1 MAKIKQITAREI
13 LNAKGNPTI
22 EATVILSDGATG
34 IASCPT
40 GTSVGTYEAVDLKDN
55 DQARFQGQGVL
66 NAILN
71 IQKEIAPNLIG
82 MDASKQQEIDK
93 KMIDL
98 DGTPNK
104 SRLGANATLSVSMA
118 VAKASAKSSVLPLYL
133 YLREFIK
140 KENTPLKIPTPLF
153 NVINGGKHA
162 EDNFDFQEFMIIP
175 ATSKTFEESLRM
187 ASDIYNSLRKNIE
200 TNNLSTLIGDE
211 GGFSPKLAS
220 NQEALLLLK
229 RSVDSANLRLA
240 FDVFFGMDAAA
251 NNFYSQNAYHIRD
264 KSSSL
269 SAKDLIAFYKM
280 LNEQYNFLYLED
292 GLAED
297 DWDNWTQLCSE
308 LSGQTLIVGDD
319 LTTTNPYRLQ
329 TALQKKAITGII
341 IKPNQIGTV
350 IEALAVVEMAR
361 EAGLKITVSHRSGE
375 TNDDFIADFAVAV
388 SADYVKFGAPIHQLP
403 QIFNLDSNSCFWE
416 VISLRLF
423 CNSSTFWCA
432 LRYSPGSKGISI

>member
-1 MAKIKQITAREI
+1 MAKIKQISAREI

-55 DQARFQGQGVL
+55 DQTRFQGQGVL

-71 IQKEIAPNLIG
+71 IEKLIAPNLIG

-98 DGTPNK
+98 DGTQNK
-104 SRLGANATLSVSMA
+104 ARLGANATLSVSMA

-140 KENTPLKIPTPLF
+140 KENTPLRIPTPLF
-153 NVINGGKHA
+153 NIINGGKHA

-175 ATSKTFEESLRM
+175 ATSKTYEESLKM

-220 NQEALLLLK
+220 NQDALLLLR
-229 RSVDSANLRLA
+229 RSVESANLRMG
-240 FDVFFGMDAAA
+240 FDVFFGMDAAS
-251 NNFYSQNAYHIRD
+251 NNFYSQNSYHIRD
-264 KSSSL
+264 KNNAL
-269 SAKDLIAFYKM
+269 SAKELIEFYKL
-280 LNEQYNFLYLED
+280 LNDQYHFLYLED

-297 DWDNWTQLCSE
+297 DWDNWALLCAQ

-350 IEALAVVEMAR
+350 IESLAVVEMAR
-361 EAGLKITVSHRSGE
+361 ENGLKITVSHRSGE

-388 SADYVKFGAPIHQLP
+388 SADYVKFGAPARGERVAKYNRLLQINAQLK
-403 QIFNLDSNSCFWE
+403 
-416 VISLRLF
+416 
-423 CNSSTFWCA
+423 A
-432 LRYSPGSKGISI
+432 L